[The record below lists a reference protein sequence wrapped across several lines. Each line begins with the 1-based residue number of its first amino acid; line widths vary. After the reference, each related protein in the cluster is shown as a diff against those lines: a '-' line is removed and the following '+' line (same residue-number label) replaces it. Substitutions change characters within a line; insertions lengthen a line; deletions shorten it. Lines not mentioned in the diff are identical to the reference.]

1 MFMFDYEKLYK
12 EMYQY
17 TLMILQLFNKQ
28 YGSYFS
34 LKMQNK
40 MFNLLKGDNVS
51 SLFIEEFHSICSK
64 HFSFLKDEK
73 IEIQS
78 KLGKDLILYFVDL
91 SIQRKDN
98 LENQTIS
105 DVLRKG
111 FSSWIAF
118 EFSKRNQLH
127 WQISEDKDSFIHY
140 LKKKFSAFD
149 SLLLSVFAN
158 NYLKFA
164 EIFFEQ
170 TGEDL
175 EEVYRDYLLNQSE
188 EFNLVF

>member
-28 YGSYFS
+28 YGFYFS

-40 MFNLLKGDNVS
+40 MANLLNGDNVS
-51 SLFIEEFHSICSK
+51 SLYIEEFHSICSR
-64 HFSFLKDEK
+64 HFSFFKDEK
-73 IEIQS
+73 REIQS
-78 KLGKDLILYFVDL
+78 KLGKDLIQYFIDL
-91 SIQRKDN
+91 SIQRNDN

-105 DVLRKG
+105 DVLKKG

-118 EFSKRNQLH
+118 EFSKQNQLH
-127 WQISEDKDSFIHY
+127 WQIPEDKDSFIHY
-140 LKKKFSAFD
+140 LKKKFLAFD
-149 SLLLSVFAN
+149 SLLLSIFAN
-158 NYLKFA
+158 DYLKFT

-170 TGEDL
+170 TGENL

-188 EFNLVF
+188 EVNLAF